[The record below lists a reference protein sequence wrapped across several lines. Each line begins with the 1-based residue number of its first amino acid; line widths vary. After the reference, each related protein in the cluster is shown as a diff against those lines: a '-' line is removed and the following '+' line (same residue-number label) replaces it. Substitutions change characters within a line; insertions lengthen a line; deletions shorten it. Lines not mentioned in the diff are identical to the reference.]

1 MFKLDHKQFGFI
13 FKNNMC
19 HTDVNKPEDF
29 EQWNKKTKQ
38 LLGRE
43 LEACFLEVT
52 A

>member
-1 MFKLDHKQFGFI
+1 
-13 FKNNMC
+13 MC